1 MSEAPVSISLQSIL
15 TPCYLIVK
23 YLAVGCY
30 YYSLKWYCFTAC
42 FNGFLSGCVNSSA
55 AGYAHTHNGDALY
68 IVEREYRR
76 QLFGIINA
84 VKLGTADKRDFIL
97 YKIVVE
103 ISVGERR
110 AVGGNE
116 QVCRVE
122 VRRIDRNKLYL
133 NRPLREPAFGSDIV
147 LAVD

>member
-30 YYSLKWYCFTAC
+30 YHGLKRYFFAAC
-42 FNGFLSGCVNSSA
+42 FNSFLSGCVNSAA
-55 AGYAHTHNGDALY
+55 AGYAHTHNGYALY
-68 IVEREYRR
+68 IVELKYRR
-76 QLFGIINA
+76 QLFGIIRA
-84 VKLGTADKRDFIL
+84 VKLRTSDKRNFIL

-103 ISVGERR
+103 IAVGERR
-110 AVGGNE
+110 AVGGYK

-122 VRRIDRNKLYL
+122 VRRIYRNKLYL
-133 NRPLREPAFGSDIV
+133 NGPV
-147 LAVD
+147 